1 MIYDVTLT
9 EQAVLDLRGIYEYI
23 AFELLEPEYAKGQID
38 RLEKHILDLANFP
51 KKYREYDEEPWKS
64 RGMRMM
70 SVDNYVVFYIPD
82 DSTAIVTVNR
92 IMYSARDFKNHL

>member
-70 SVDNYVVFYIPD
+70 SE
-82 DSTAIVTVNR
+82 T
-92 IMYSARDFKNHL
+92 IMWCFIYQMILRRL